1 MTLGRLSTLTDTLE
15 PHAKYAVDL
24 ELRHIPNSRRDVDR
38 HASHNRTSNI
48 DLVVDKI
55 SEGSKSGS

>member
-1 MTLGRLSTLTDTLE
+1 MTLGRLSTFTDALE

-24 ELRHIPNSRRDVDR
+24 ELRYIPNSRRDVDR

-55 SEGSKSGS
+55 SGGSESGS